1 MTTKT
6 CDSNKKCW
14 LSRHYKTMILILT
27 PLLLSPL
34 LFVKDELR
42 HDDQLKDGLKE
53 VPSPML
59 SHARAFKCAFVVL
72 LMAIY
77 WSTEPLP
84 VPITS
89 LFPVFMLPLLGLV
102 STEDACKP
110 YLQEPNMVFVGSL
123 TFAIAVEKTGLH
135 KRVALIIL
143 QVVGSSFDRIIL
155 GFMLTTMLV
164 AMWIINTAAAAMML
178 PIADALLQEVF
189 PDATSSETTSQEECE
204 TNNNSQVKN
213 SRKHRRKDSGPLNEF
228 ELEMCV
234 HLNHSMDPDPKI
246 DRPVVAPVLPPSVP
260 QDVVNLKKMFY
271 LSIAYSANIGGTST
285 LTSNGPNLI
294 LRFVLDNKY
303 SGLAPVDYTNWLM
316 FNAPAVVITVICMWF
331 AFRQLF
337 FRHVELP
344 GSMVK
349 GRAALRKKYQALG
362 STSFSEW
369 TVLFLFVCLVLLW
382 MLRDPTFMTG
392 WANHFAIKPRDATVV
407 IFIITLLFVLP
418 MDPYAK
424 SSEKTGSKAILDWP
438 SVQSKLAWGVVL
450 LRGGGYSLANAVNVS
465 GLSLLVAD
473 QFSKLDFM
481 SIFGMIVVFS
491 VITALMTEFASNSA
505 VASVLLPIATDLA
518 VRLHINPLLLM
529 IPMTLSCSYAFILP
543 VGTPANALVFDHAK
557 LSTTDMIFP
566 GFVVQTICLII
577 MVLNLYTL
585 GFWIFDLGTFPEW
598 IHAASLNATVS

>member
-1 MTTKT
+1 
-6 CDSNKKCW
+6 
-14 LSRHYKTMILILT
+14 
-27 PLLLSPL
+27 
-34 LFVKDELR
+34 
-42 HDDQLKDGLKE
+42 
-53 VPSPML
+53 
-59 SHARAFKCAFVVL
+59 
-72 LMAIY
+72 MAVY

-123 TFAIAVEKTGLH
+123 IFAIAVEKTGLH

-143 QVVGSSFDRIIL
+143 QIVGSNFDQIIL

-178 PIADALLQEVF
+178 PIADALLDEVF
-189 PDATSSETTSQEECE
+189 PDDKHSEVEEEVSRRSSARQ
-204 TNNNSQVKN
+204 TNNNLMKN
-213 SRKHRRKDSGPLNEF
+213 GNHSSRRRNSIKDV
-228 ELEMCV
+228 ELEMADIT
-234 HLNHSMDPDPKI
+234 LNNQCMDPDPTVERMI
-246 DRPVVAPVLPPSVP
+246 DQELNSSSSSLP
-260 QDVVNLKKMFY
+260 QDIVTLKKMFY

-294 LRFVLDNKY
+294 LRFVLDSKY
-303 SGLAPVDYTNWLM
+303 SGLAPLDYTNWLL
-316 FNAPAVVITVICMWF
+316 FNAPAVFVTVVCMW
-331 AFRQLF
+331 ATFRHLF
-337 FRHVELP
+337 FRNVKLP
-344 GSMVK
+344 GSLLK
-349 GRAALRKKYQALG
+349 GRSALRKKYQALG
-362 STSFSEW
+362 PTSFSEY
-369 TVLFLFVCLVLLW
+369 TVLVLFVCLVALW

-392 WANHFAIKPRDATVV
+392 WATFFPIKPKDATVV
-407 IFIITLLFVLP
+407 IFIITLLFFLP
-418 MDPYAK
+418 LDPFN
-424 SSEKTGSKAILDWP
+424 EKNNRPILDWP

-481 SIFGMIVVFS
+481 SIFGMIVVFA

-518 VRLHINPLLLM
+518 VRLHVNPLLLM

-543 VGTPANALVFDHAK
+543 VGTPANALVFEHAK

-566 GFVVQTICLII
+566 GFVVQTICLIVMI
-577 MVLNLYTL
+577 LNLYTL
-585 GFWIFDLGTFPEW
+585 GFWIFDLGTFPDW
-598 IHAASLNATVS
+598 IHVNNSTLAL

>member
-1 MTTKT
+1 MRTDKDICVINRS
-6 CDSNKKCW
+6 CDERSW
-14 LSRHYKTMILILT
+14 LSRHFKTLVLILT

-34 LFVKDELR
+34 LLVNKEAGDEL
-42 HDDQLKDGLKE
+42 
-53 VPSPML
+53 PY
-59 SHARAFKCAFVVL
+59 KCAFVVL

-123 TFAIAVEKTGLH
+123 IFAIAVEKTGLH

-143 QVVGSSFDRIIL
+143 QIVGMSFDRIIL

-178 PIADALLQEVF
+178 PIADALLEEVF
-189 PDATSSETTSQEECE
+189 PQDNQKNGEDRPVNNYDHTEA
-204 TNNNSQVKN
+204 NNNSHCRIKN
-213 SRKHRRKDSGPLNEF
+213 GNRRKDSGPMKEV

-234 HLNHSMDPDPKI
+234 RLNHSMDPEPKI
-246 DRPVVAPVLPPSVP
+246 ENLVISNNNPLDILT
-260 QDVVNLKKMFY
+260 LKKMFY

-303 SGLAPVDYTNWLM
+303 SGLAPLDYTNWLM
-316 FNAPAVVITVICMWF
+316 FNAPAVILTVVCMWLT
-331 AFRQLF
+331 FRQLF
-337 FRHVELP
+337 FRKVSLP
-344 GSMVK
+344 EGSGK
-349 GRAALRKKYQALG
+349 GRDVLRKKYHSLG
-362 STSFSEW
+362 HTSFSEY

-382 MLRDPTFMTG
+382 MMRDPTFMTG
-392 WANHFAIKPRDATVV
+392 WATRFPIKPKDATVV

-418 MDPYAK
+418 MDPFTDKNGSASSK
-424 SSEKTGSKAILDWP
+424 SILDWP
-438 SVQSKLAWGVVL
+438 TVQSKLAWGVIL

-473 QFSKLDFM
+473 QFSKLDFL

-518 VRLHINPLLLM
+518 VRLHVNPLLLM

-543 VGTPANALVFDHAK
+543 VGTPANALVFEHAK
-557 LSTTDMIFP
+557 LSTTDMILP
-566 GFVVQTICLII
+566 GFVAQTICLII
-577 MVLNLYTL
+577 MILNLYTL

-598 IHAASLNATVS
+598 INVANATTTI